1 MSDANPD
8 QELESAGLV
17 EPLLAT
23 PAHSFFGAPV
33 CANLDA
39 FDAEVALLGVPYD
52 QGSLIPYCRVGQSQ
66 GPNAVRMNPT
76 FFYSGNPFDGPAAL
90 GAGSVGFYCV
100 DDDTEYLAGTTM
112 ADIGDIVIPPGDLK
126 RFINTTSEVAKRV
139 AERQAV
145 LASVGG
151 DHSIAFPLVRGMEP
165 WGQIEVVHFDSHYDI
180 RDEVIGSRYSHS
192 SPIIRIAE
200 LPFVEQV
207 TQFGIRN
214 FGSPASLAMV
224 ERVGSHVIPGAE
236 MHRKGAANA
245 VAEHAPVGK
254 NVYLTIDT
262 DFFDWSIAPGTV
274 LPEPGGFTLQE
285 FRECVQVIASQA
297 NIVGFDIVCLNP
309 LVDSAWYGGVTI
321 RLVSYIMAYTLAYA
335 MRGARGTAERSAG
348 SAPVPAART
357 SVPAASRPS
366 GPEGAA

>member
-139 AERQAV
+139 AERQAG

-192 SPIIRIAE
+192 SPIIRNRRTSLRGTGDSVRNPKFRLAGIACHGGTSWITCH
-200 LPFVEQV
+200 PW
-207 TQFGIRN
+207 GRN
-214 FGSPASLAMV
+214 ASEGGRQRSSRA
-224 ERVGSHVIPGAE
+224 RSR
-236 MHRKGAANA
+236 RK
-245 VAEHAPVGK
+245 
-254 NVYLTIDT
+254 
-262 DFFDWSIAPGTV
+262 
-274 LPEPGGFTLQE
+274 
-285 FRECVQVIASQA
+285 ECVSD
-297 NIVGFDIVCLNP
+297 N
-309 LVDSAWYGGVTI
+309 
-321 RLVSYIMAYTLAYA
+321 RH
-335 MRGARGTAERSAG
+335 
-348 SAPVPAART
+348 
-357 SVPAASRPS
+357 
-366 GPEGAA
+366 